1 MRDKKVRQ
9 AFYTHPRYHRL
20 NIEFNGEEPRLDN
33 TTSIPELKSKIQGDR
48 SLSEIIDN
56 IARCAIVSLF
66 YFKLD
71 SIPGRNDGKHVGS
84 GRILYSLRCHDPAFH
99 KLLGQFSSISA
110 QFCLNER
117 PVAAVNDPS
126 CFDKDG
132 NFRRQIEL
140 NTTDRFAISLK

>member
-84 GRILYSLRCHDPAFH
+84 GRILYSLRCHDPAFQ